1 MKNSPANDDKTKI
14 RLGVFEKY
22 YMQHI
27 EEISQLKSA
36 LQNMKQKQSK
46 DAMVQVGTKK
56 PNVNQIIQFELDN
69 AQAENQR
76 LRDEFDEKDKIINKI
91 QKVLDELIETTKTK
105 IT

>member
-1 MKNSPANDDKTKI
+1 
-14 RLGVFEKY
+14 
-22 YMQHI
+22 
-27 EEISQLKSA
+27 
-36 LQNMKQKQSK
+36 MKQKQTK

-91 QKVLDELIETTKTK
+91 
-105 IT
+105 